1 MQQSHI
7 VSWIDV
13 IIDSWADRVPSHGSI
28 PYRPMNRS
36 HIGSWVD
43 PTLSH
48 GLIVYLLIYDTTS
61 SHEPIILSHEPIL
74 YCLMDRSYIVSW
86 IDPIYIVSWV
96 DPTSSHG
103 SIPHDH
109 RMRLFDCLTRCWIF
123 VPDYWQGS
131 RYLPREVVC
140 KPFLL
145 PGNGGGWLLVHFGGT
160 FESDSLTRRRL
171 NRLMRRSNIVLWDDL
186 IILCV
191 FFVTMVD
198 SRGLPSLGFNSSENI
213 FGLSSK
219 ARQQRW
225 DKEKH
230 AYYGFVTPNSI
241 VSTCN
246 ISRQQYNT
254 GTMDVSNTWLETC
267 SLV

>member
-145 PGNGGGWLLVHFGGT
+145 PGNGGGWLLVHFGEHLSLVSHDDDWIVSWDGLTSFYGT
-160 FESDSLTRRRL
+160 IWSSY
-171 NRLMRRSNIVLWDDL
+171 
-186 IILCV
+186 V
-191 FFVTMVD
+191 FFLSQWLIPVGYRHWGLTLLKISLDCHQRRDNKGGTKKNTLITD
-198 SRGLPSLGFNSSENI
+198 SWHL
-213 FGLSSK
+213 
-219 ARQQRW
+219 
-225 DKEKH
+225 
-230 AYYGFVTPNSI
+230 I
-241 VSTCN
+241 VSFPLVIYPDNN
-246 ISRQQYNT
+246 ITQAQWT
-254 GTMDVSNTWLETC
+254 
-267 SLV
+267 LVTLG